1 VQTLFT
7 CLICLQ
13 FLVVVL
19 HDLVD
24 IPGWHHGSRVRTV
37 VGPAKFWI
45 GTVVNAIFPGVAVW
59 YAIYWWGRTPS
70 VRAADYW
77 VIYCAITVASA
88 AAMWWIPYFRGGS
101 EKQNRE
107 YGQMYAGT
115 RYVLPARGDNPGPN
129 LLHLYFHVLFLA
141 TLGLA
146 VALRFGR
153 G

>member
-1 VQTLFT
+1 MQALFT
-7 CLICLQ
+7 CLICVQ

-19 HDLVD
+19 HDLLD

-37 VGPAKFWI
+37 VGPVKFWI
-45 GTVVNAIFPGVAVW
+45 GTVVNAIFPGIAVW

-70 VRAADYW
+70 VKAANYW

-107 YGQMYAGT
+107 YGALYAGT
-115 RYVLPARGDNPGPN
+115 KHVLPARGDNPGPN
-129 LLHLYFHVLFLA
+129 LLHLYFHVLFGA

-146 VALRFGR
+146 VVMRLHVG
-153 G
+153 

>member
-1 VQTLFT
+1 MQTLFT

-24 IPGWHHGSRVRTV
+24 IPGWNYGSQVKAV
-37 VGPAKFWI
+37 VGPTKYWI
-45 GTVVNAIFPGVAVW
+45 GTLVNGVFPGVAMW

-77 VIYCAITVASA
+77 VIYCGITVVSA

-107 YGQMYAGT
+107 YGAMYAGT
-115 RYVLPARGDNPGPN
+115 KHVLPARGDNPRPN
-129 LLHLYFHVLFLA
+129 LLHLYFHVLFAA

-146 VALRFGR
+146 VVMRLHVG
-153 G
+153 